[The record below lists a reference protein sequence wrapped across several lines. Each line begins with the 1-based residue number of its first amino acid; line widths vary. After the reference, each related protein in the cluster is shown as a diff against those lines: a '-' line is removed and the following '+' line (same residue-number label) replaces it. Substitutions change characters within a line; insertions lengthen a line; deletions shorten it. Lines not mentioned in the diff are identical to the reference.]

1 LPGASNRR
9 DRRQP
14 FFNGRCCFHHRAISR
29 REARVASAVNHPRI
43 CVIYDDQFE
52 GEHFIAMEFLEG
64 ATLTHMIGRWPL
76 ANFGYEQKLE
86 GPS

>member
-9 DRRQP
+9 DRRQL
-14 FFNGRCCFHHRAISR
+14 FFNGRCCFHHRAIR
-29 REARVASAVNHPRI
+29 REARVASAVNHPHI

-64 ATLTHMIGRWPL
+64 ATLTHMIGRRPL
-76 ANFGYEQKLE
+76 ANVGYEQKLE